1 MRPPSLAHRYR
12 EQSLRT
18 GERVRP
24 SLPGPLMPFPQQPR
38 KWEDASLFDP
48 AHYLAYLRSR
58 GREPSRVPP
67 SVILGWNRPL
77 LEYVERRYGLK
88 DPHRDGPYSRVA
100 LPRYGGQVGFLGSF
114 GIGAPAMATVVE
126 ELLALGARQI
136 VGIGTAGSLQP
147 ALLPGSLVVCTKAL
161 RDEGTSH
168 HYLRPSRFA
177 WPSPGLT
184 REVGQALADRGLRFR
199 RGGGWTVDAVYR
211 ETVRELRR
219 WRRAGLL
226 TVDMEA
232 SALFSVAR
240 FRRAKA
246 ASVFVISDVL
256 DEAGWRPRFHAV
268 RDELVEVFE
277 AVATG
282 LRRNA
287 SRK

>member
-1 MRPPSLAHRYR
+1 
-12 EQSLRT
+12 
-18 GERVRP
+18 
-24 SLPGPLMPFPQQPR
+24 MPFPQQPR
-38 KWEDASLFDP
+38 KWKDPSLFDP

-58 GREPSRVPP
+58 GREPSPVPP

-77 LEYVERRYGLK
+77 LEHVESRYGLK
-88 DPHRDGPYSRVA
+88 DPHRNGPYSRVA
-100 LPRYGGQVGFLGSF
+100 LPGLGGQVGFLGGF

-126 ELLALGARQI
+126 ELLALGARQVI
-136 VGIGTAGSLQP
+136 GIGTAGSLQP
-147 ALLPGSLVVCTKAL
+147 DLLPGSLVVCTKAL

-184 REVGQALADRGLRFR
+184 QELSRALTARGIPFR
-199 RGGGWTVDAVYR
+199 KGAGWTVDAVYR

-246 ASVFVISDVL
+246 ASVFVVSDVL
-256 DEAGWRPRFHAV
+256 NESGWRPRFHAV
-268 RDELVEVFE
+268 RDDLIAAFE
-277 AVATG
+277 AVVMG
-282 LRRNA
+282 LRKAA
-287 SRK
+287 SQR

>member
-1 MRPPSLAHRYR
+1 
-12 EQSLRT
+12 
-18 GERVRP
+18 
-24 SLPGPLMPFPQQPR
+24 MPFPQQPG

-58 GREPSRVPP
+58 GKEPSKVPP

-77 LEYVERRYGLK
+77 LEHVERRYGLK
-88 DPHRDGPYSRVA
+88 DPHRDGAYSRVT
-100 LPRYGGQVGFLGSF
+100 LPRYGGKVGFLGGF

-126 ELLALGARQI
+126 ELLALGARQV

-147 ALLPGSLVVCTKAL
+147 DLLPGSLVVCSKAL

-168 HYLRPSRFA
+168 HYFRPGRFA

-184 REVGQALADRGLRFR
+184 REVAQALTARGLPFR
-199 RGGGWTVDAVYR
+199 RGGGWTVDAIYR

-256 DEAGWRPRFHAV
+256 EEAGWRPRFHGV
-268 RDELVEVFE
+268 RDELVAVFE

-282 LRRNA
+282 LGRNA
-287 SRK
+287 SRG